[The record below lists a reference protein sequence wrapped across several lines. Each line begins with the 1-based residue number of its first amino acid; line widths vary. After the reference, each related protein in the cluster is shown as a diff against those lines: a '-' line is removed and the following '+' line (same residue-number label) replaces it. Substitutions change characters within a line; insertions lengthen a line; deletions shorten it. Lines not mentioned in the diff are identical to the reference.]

1 MAGEAVDHDYH
12 GRPVRIVSDMEP
24 DVGDLP
30 AMDAFATMLPDGR
43 SVWVTPEGTFR
54 DKDGRPDY
62 GSPVDYQ
69 WPTLTDELLA
79 EAERRAQ

>member
-1 MAGEAVDHDYH
+1 MAGEAVDADYH
-12 GRPVRIVSDMEP
+12 GRPVRTVSDMDP

-30 AMDAFATMLPDGR
+30 AMDAFATTLPDGR
-43 SVWVTPEGTFR
+43 SVWVTPEGTFL

-62 GSPVDYQ
+62 GSPVNYRRPILD
-69 WPTLTDELLA
+69 DELLA